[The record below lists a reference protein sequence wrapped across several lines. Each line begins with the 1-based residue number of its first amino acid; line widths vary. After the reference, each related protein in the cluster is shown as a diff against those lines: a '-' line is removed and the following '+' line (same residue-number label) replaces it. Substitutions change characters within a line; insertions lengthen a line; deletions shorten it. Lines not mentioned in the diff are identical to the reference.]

1 MEVSTSKAVS
11 EREEEGTVVHL
22 TDEKGDLMY
31 ENMEPVTIT
40 VVGTYSKT
48 YRRVQNEQRAK
59 NLKGRR
65 LQLTPEQIDAR
76 ANEAIASCV
85 LGWEGFTS
93 EGKPFPFTK
102 DNAAALFTAAPWIRD
117 QVEEAMGDH
126 AAFFPKPS
134 SI

>member
-1 MEVSTSKAVS
+1 MEISTSKSVA
-11 EREEEGTVVHL
+11 EREEEGTTIHL
-22 TDEKGDLMY
+22 LDEKGDYLF
-31 ENMEPVTIT
+31 EADAPVTIT

-65 LQLTPEQIDAR
+65 APLTPEQIDAR
-76 ANEAIASCV
+76 GTEGLAACV
-85 LGWEGFTS
+85 LGWQGFTS
-93 EGKPFPFTK
+93 DGKPFPYSR
-102 DNAAALFTAAPWIRD
+102 DNAIALFQAAPWIRE

-134 SI
+134 AG